1 MSDRSTCPTN
11 SSTVARESDNNLAT
25 QGVSVPTATGVA
37 AGAPVS
43 DSATSLPAANLE
55 KTNPEQPQKSV
66 VVPLLYDAPSPVSSS
81 SVGSNSKPN
90 VVKAPPAPVENKV
103 PQLPLSSSISSS
115 QLKQQQQQPIAPAKL
130 QQPVAPIQPQQQQ
143 QQQPSASQ
151 PAQVQPSQSVASLI
165 QPSSGVNKQSAQ
177 QPQQQSLMAKIQQKP

>member
-11 SSTVARESDNNLAT
+11 SSTVARESDKDLAT
-25 QGVSVPTATGVA
+25 QGVSVPSATGVA

-55 KTNPEQPQKSV
+55 KTNPEPTQKSV

-115 QLKQQQQQPIAPAKL
+115 QLKQQQQPQPAAPAKL
-130 QQPVAPIQPQQQQ
+130 QQPAAPIQPQQQQ
-143 QQQPSASQ
+143 QASASQ
-151 PAQVQPSQSVASLI
+151 PTQVQPSQSVVSAI

-177 QPQQQSLMAKIQQKP
+177 QPQQQSLLAKIQQKP